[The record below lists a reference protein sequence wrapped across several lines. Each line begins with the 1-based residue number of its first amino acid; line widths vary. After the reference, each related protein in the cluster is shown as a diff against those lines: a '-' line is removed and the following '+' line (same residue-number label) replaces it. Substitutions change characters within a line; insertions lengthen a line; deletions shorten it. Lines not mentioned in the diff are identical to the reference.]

1 MILVEYSDSDSSES
15 EHQDISELHTAAPKS
30 SKRSFQRIIDKSNPG
45 KIKLSLPQT
54 STEEEDLCEY
64 PIKKAKTL
72 TETSGSFNSILPPP
86 KRSIPSSAAN
96 IQGDNSERRSIVPSI
111 NLVTASKPGFVRRPN
126 NTNGD
131 KTIQETEETS
141 MASSSSHILQPK
153 LKKDEVIFKG
163 KSLMFKPLSVSN
175 KIKKKKKI
183 ISGSTSGTPL
193 QAENLCAHESITEK
207 QPRISLFSFCTEEEE
222 EKIPLSDESYKPI
235 IYGISE
241 NTEEVSCGGDS
252 EILHQDTA
260 PVLIPPVSNSLTTVA
275 DNLHL
280 SNSERRRLFGR
291 QMGKN
296 EVNMTTN
303 IINFNTD
310 VEYLHNEE
318 VRASGEQISHNPV
331 RAIAPGK
338 HSLKQLVHAAQS
350 QKDALEESFAKG
362 KNNRAEAS
370 SKYGW

>member
-1 MILVEYSDSDSSES
+1 MILVEYSDSESSES
-15 EHQDISELHTAAPKS
+15 EQLNISESHTANPKS
-30 SKRSFQRIIDKSNPG
+30 SKRSFQKIIDKSNPG

-54 STEEEDLCEY
+54 STEEEDLCKH

-72 TETSGSFNSILPPP
+72 KETSSGFNSILPAP
-86 KRSIPSSAAN
+86 KRSIPSSAVN
-96 IQGDNSERRSIVPSI
+96 FEGDNSERKGIVSSV
-111 NLVTASKPGFVRRPN
+111 NLVTASKPGFVRLPN
-126 NTNGD
+126 NTHGD
-131 KTIQETEETS
+131 KTIQDTEETS
-141 MASSSSHILQPK
+141 MDRSSSHSLQPK
-153 LKKDEVIFKG
+153 LKKDEVTFKG
-163 KSLMFKPLSVSN
+163 KTLMFKPLSVSN
-175 KIKKKKKI
+175 KTKKKKKI
-183 ISGSTSGTPL
+183 ISGSTSTTLP
-193 QAENLCAHESITEK
+193 AESLCTHESIAEK
-207 QPRISLFSFCTEEEE
+207 RPKISLFSFCTEEEE
-222 EKIPLSDESYKPI
+222 KKTSLPEEFYKPI
-235 IYGISE
+235 IYGVSE
-241 NTEEVSCGGDS
+241 NTEEVSCDGDS
-252 EILHQDTA
+252 EISHQDTA
-260 PVLIPPVSNSLTTVA
+260 PVPTPLVSNSLTTVA
-275 DNLHL
+275 DNLRL

-296 EVNMTTN
+296 EVTTTTN

>member
-1 MILVEYSDSDSSES
+1 MILVEYSDSESSEG
-15 EHQDISELHTAAPKS
+15 EQLNISESHTANPKS
-30 SKRSFQRIIDKSNPG
+30 SKRSFQKIIDKSNPG

-54 STEEEDLCEY
+54 STEEEDLRKH

-72 TETSGSFNSILPPP
+72 KETSSGFNSILPAP
-86 KRSIPSSAAN
+86 KRSIPSSAVN
-96 IQGDNSERRSIVPSI
+96 FEGDNSERKGIVSSV
-111 NLVTASKPGFVRRPN
+111 NLVTASKPGFVRLPN
-126 NTNGD
+126 NTHGD
-131 KTIQETEETS
+131 KTIQDTEETS
-141 MASSSSHILQPK
+141 MDRSSSHILQPK

-163 KSLMFKPLSVSN
+163 KTLMFKPLSVSN
-175 KIKKKKKI
+175 KTKKKKKI
-183 ISGSTSGTPL
+183 MSGSTSTTLP
-193 QAENLCAHESITEK
+193 AENSCTHESIAEK
-207 QPRISLFSFCTEEEE
+207 RPKISLFSFCTEEEKKTSLPE
-222 EKIPLSDESYKPI
+222 EIYKPI
-235 IYGISE
+235 IYGVSE
-241 NTEEVSCGGDS
+241 NTEEVSCDGDS
-252 EILHQDTA
+252 EISHQDTA
-260 PVLIPPVSNSLTTVA
+260 LVPTPLVSNALTTVA
-275 DNLHL
+275 DNLRL

-296 EVNMTTN
+296 EVTTTTN

>member
-1 MILVEYSDSDSSES
+1 MILVEYSDSESSDIE
-15 EHQDISELHTAAPKS
+15 QQNISELHIAAPKP
-30 SKRSFQRIIDKSNPG
+30 SKKSFQKIIDKSNPG

-54 STEEEDLCEY
+54 STKEEDLCEY

-72 TETSGSFNSILPPP
+72 KETSGGFNSILPPP
-86 KRSIPSSAAN
+86 KRSVPSSAA
-96 IQGDNSERRSIVPSI
+96 IIEGDNSEKRGIVSSV
-111 NLVTASKPGFVRRPN
+111 NLVTASKPGFVRQHN
-126 NTNGD
+126 NTHGD
-131 KTIQETEETS
+131 KAIWDTEETS
-141 MASSSSHILQPK
+141 MASSSSNILQPK

-175 KIKKKKKI
+175 KIKKKKI
-183 ISGSTSGTPL
+183 FSGSTSGTPL
-193 QAENLCAHESITEK
+193 PAENLYTHDSNTEK
-207 QPRISLFSFCTEEEE
+207 HPKISLFSFCTEEEE
-222 EKIPLSDESYKPI
+222 KKISLSDESYKPI
-235 IYGISE
+235 IYDISE

-252 EILHQDTA
+252 EILLQDTV
-260 PVLIPPVSNSLTTVA
+260 PLPIPPVSNSLTTVA

-296 EVNMTTN
+296 EVNMTAN